1 MDLKSV
7 DWAELRGMWRR
18 HRAAVADLRKRVD
31 PSGMTRPARDPD
43 ERAFLAERDG
53 LGPFVEVDDPTYRIW
68 RTGKYGTAA
77 EVIAKWNR
85 GELGPQHDPWKQAD
99 AHGSN
104 EPHEPNREAESV

>member
-1 MDLKSV
+1 LSNQLTGAVVRKNDVERGELWEM
-7 DWAELRGMWRR
+7 WAQR
-18 HRAAVADLRKRVD
+18 RAAAAPFRALVD

-43 ERAFLAERDG
+43 ERAFLAERNG

-85 GELGPQHDPWKQAD
+85 GELGPEHDPWNELDNAASD
-99 AHGSN
+99 A
-104 EPHEPNREAESV
+104 